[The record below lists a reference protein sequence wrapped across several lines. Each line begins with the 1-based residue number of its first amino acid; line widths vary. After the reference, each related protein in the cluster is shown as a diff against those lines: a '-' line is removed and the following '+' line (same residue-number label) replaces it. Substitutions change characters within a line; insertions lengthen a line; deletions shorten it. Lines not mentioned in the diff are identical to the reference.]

1 MATQVYNG
9 NVDPSLPV
17 AFNAAAF
24 RFGHSLIPARLERWN
39 VDHSSVLG
47 MKRDQLLL
55 FLNLRN

>member
-47 MKRDQLLL
+47 MKRDQRLS
-55 FLNLRN
+55 F